1 MKRNIAGFWLTV
13 TLLFVLLLGACAP
26 ASTPSTTPIPAP
38 PQATQP
44 AAVKPPAPTSQDT
57 ALTQLINA
65 GRKEGR
71 VTVYAFAL
79 TGDLGIDLAK
89 GFENRYNVKVDI
101 VTGRGAEFVERVKT
115 ERRVGNITADLTEFS
130 LVHSTN
136 LKLAG
141 ATVSSIDI
149 PVLQEKDVWL
159 INPLNGD
166 PEGHLL
172 AYRTQIIGPYMNTN
186 LVKPGEEPK
195 SFKDF
200 LNPKWEGKIIGPD
213 PNFSGG
219 SYQLLIPLLDDK
231 KIDVDTIKAL
241 GQKAKFTTG
250 TKQVAEALA
259 RGEYSLGL
267 MTTDLD
273 AGSYLAEGAPI
284 KAIAIQEGIAAL
296 ISTMSRINGGPHPN
310 AAKLFMNWM
319 LSPEGQTIYGS
330 GAKVA
335 SVRKDVKDFRHPNS
349 IVDVPLYGEDY
360 KMAEKTGKLFADKYF
375 VSLWKK

>member
-1 MKRNIAGFWLTV
+1 MKKNSKIALLTV
-13 TLLFVLLLGACAP
+13 TFLFVLLLGSCAP
-26 ASTPSTTPIPAP
+26 TAIPSPGPAP
-38 PQATQP
+38 TTPQATQP
-44 AAVKPPAPTSQDT
+44 SAAKPPAPTAQDS
-57 ALTQLINA
+57 ALTRLIKA
-65 GRKEGR
+65 ARKEGR
-71 VTVYAFAL
+71 ITVYAFAL
-79 TGDLGIDLAK
+79 TGDLGIALSK
-89 GFENRYNVKVDI
+89 GFENRYSIKVDI

-115 ERRVGNITADLTEFS
+115 ERRVGNVTADLTEFS

-141 ATVSSIDI
+141 ATVSSSDI

-195 SFKDF
+195 SLKDF
-200 LNPKWEGKIIGPD
+200 LNPKWDGKIIGPD

-219 SYQLLIPLLDDK
+219 SYQYLIPLLDDK
-231 KIDVDTIKAL
+231 KIDLDTIKAL
-241 GQKAKFTTG
+241 GLKAKFTTG
-250 TKQVAEALA
+250 TKQVSEALA
-259 RGEYSLGL
+259 RGEYALGL

-273 AGSYLAEGAPI
+273 AGSFLAEGAPM
-284 KAIAIQEGIAAL
+284 KAIAVQEGIAAL

-319 LSPEGQTIYGS
+319 LSPEGQTLYGS

-349 IVDVPLYGEDY
+349 IVNVPLYGEDY

-375 VSLWKK
+375 VGLWKK